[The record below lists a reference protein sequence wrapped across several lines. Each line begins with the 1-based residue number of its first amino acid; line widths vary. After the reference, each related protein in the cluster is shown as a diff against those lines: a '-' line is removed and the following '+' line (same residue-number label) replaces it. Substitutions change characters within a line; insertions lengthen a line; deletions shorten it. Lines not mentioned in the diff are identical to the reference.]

1 MRWVSEGMDE
11 TGWEHN
17 EDRATPCECYPE
29 HCTKSLSCWCEPS
42 IEIIEGEKVIIHNEP
57 N

>member
-1 MRWVSEGMDE
+1 MSEGMDE